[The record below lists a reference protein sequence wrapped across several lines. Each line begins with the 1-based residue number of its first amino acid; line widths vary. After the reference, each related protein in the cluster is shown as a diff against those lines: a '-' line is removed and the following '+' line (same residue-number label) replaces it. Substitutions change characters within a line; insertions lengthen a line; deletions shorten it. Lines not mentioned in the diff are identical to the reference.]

1 MKDLS
6 VKTKIIIAIIGIVIV
21 TTIGL
26 YYIKFTNENNLELI
40 IPKNYL
46 DRLQALHQVARSG
59 QLLLNSINSNPN
71 PQKT

>member
-26 YYIKFTNENNLELI
+26 YYIKFTNENNNEI
-40 IPKNYL
+40 DIYQN
-46 DRLQALHQVARSG
+46 
-59 QLLLNSINSNPN
+59 
-71 PQKT
+71 